1 MKNLKIGIT
10 ILFIGLTTLAQAQ
23 ERQSKEKIEAIK
35 IAYLTEK
42 ISLTESQSKAFWPLY
57 NKYAE
62 EKALLRSGKS
72 EKESKKL
79 EDMSDAEINALLEQ
93 RFKNEEQ
100 MLQLQKK
107 YFEKYKTVISLKQIA
122 LLYKAERDFRKE
134 MLERIRSKK

>member
-42 ISLTESQSKAFWPLY
+42 ISLKESQSKAFWPLY
-57 NKYAE
+57 KYAD

-72 EKESKKL
+72 EKKNKKL

-107 YFEKYKTVISLKQIA
+107 YFEKYKTVISLKQRA